1 MLFSQSHIL
10 ALFICLLMKYR
21 ADTFDH
27 KSTLS
32 SKCFLHT
39 ISHFISLLSFPCF
52 FYLLQ
57 YLQFCENGRRGGSAR
72 FLAQYVWDES
82 QDCTGREGYQV

>member
-1 MLFSQSHIL
+1 MLFSQSHTL

-21 ADTFDH
+21 ADTIDY

-32 SKCFLHT
+32 SKGFLHT
-39 ISHFISLLSFPCF
+39 ISHFFISLLSFPCI

-57 YLQFCENGRRGGSAR
+57 YLQFCNNGGRGGSAR
-72 FLAQYVWDES
+72 FLAKCV
-82 QDCTGREGYQV
+82 